1 MRIPTLAAAAT
12 ILGAASLVGV
22 SPAVAAPGSNCPRGF
37 TIASAEEVLGTD
49 YTGVVDQV
57 NHDGLVCIRILK
69 SGIGIFIDNTAP

>member
-1 MRIPTLAAAAT
+1 MRITSLAATAVV
-12 ILGAASLVGV
+12 LGALSIASV
-22 SPAVAAPGSNCPRGF
+22 SPAVAAPGSGCPRGF

-57 NHDGLVCIRILK
+57 NHDGLVCIRFLN